1 MLFPANFRVSSP
13 LEHLKIAAK
22 ASDKETKKYSISRF
36 RRFILSLTTF
46 SHFFQIPKLKEIP
59 GMIDDFMIVIYVSLS
74 VEILGFLASCL
85 SFASSCTDY
94 GEASKRRG
102 FVMPW
107 VIWCFIGVAFNIGCV
122 VYIYTALHS
131 EINLGSITFRIYAST
146 VWLVF
151 CAIVGISYIKNMKDG
166 YLPEQHPRI
175 MMASDLGFQ
184 GNPPPYYKM

>member
-1 MLFPANFRVSSP
+1 
-13 LEHLKIAAK
+13 
-22 ASDKETKKYSISRF
+22 
-36 RRFILSLTTF
+36 
-46 SHFFQIPKLKEIP
+46 
-59 GMIDDFMIVIYVSLS
+59 MIDDFMIVIYVSLS

-131 EINLGSITFRIYAST
+131 EIDLGSITFRIYAST

-175 MMASDLGFQ
+175 MMTSDLGFQ